1 MGNFTMIPNEVIEHG
16 GLSPQELSVYVALA
30 LHANYETKRCNPG
43 FARIGEVARVS
54 RETVKRSVKSLEAR
68 GLISVERHKVGSRN
82 DVNVYTLRDLGSVRA
97 HPLGN
102 DGAHVGSP
110 KRDGR
115 ALREP
120 RTRTN
125 NKTRERDAS
134 RGIASQEPSYDE
146 RIREK
151 FGVTRDEYE
160 RRKHEPG
167 WLESLRDSR

>member
-1 MGNFTMIPNEVIEHG
+1 MGNFTMIPNEVIEHA

-30 LHANYETKRCNPG
+30 LHANYQTRRCNPG

-54 RETVKRSVKSLEAR
+54 RETVKRSVKSLESR

-102 DGAHVGSP
+102 DRAHMGSP

-115 ALREP
+115 AQREP
-120 RTRTN
+120 RTRTI
-125 NKTRERDAS
+125 NKTRKRDAS
-134 RGIASQEPSYDE
+134 RGIASTPSQLDDWLAK
-146 RIREK
+146 R
-151 FGVTRDEYE
+151 GVSRVEYE
-160 RRKHEPG
+160 QRKAETG
-167 WLESLRDSR
+167 WLESLRELS